1 MYRGISRIFFTV
13 TVGVAAMFAN
23 TGVFA
28 QTADA
33 LLHPGVNQ
41 LSDDTGEIL
50 VNKVGGPLDTNV
62 DVGDVFLAVIGINTI
77 NGTVVGGASPNNEL
91 TGIFALQVASV
102 NALPA
107 AACFGAP
114 SCSSFTFAPVANIAA
129 EFLAATGIVVPA
141 APANTLALV
150 FEDAANDY
158 SISGGTFPQL
168 VTDVIGGTQR
178 MVLTFNTGAIT
189 AVAPANLLDF
199 VPLAQGAPVGSLGG
213 QAIIVSE
220 SFALDFLPTVQ
231 VIGNISKPNA
241 NEQFSIR
248 DDITFTIVTVP
259 EPMTASLLGSGLL
272 MLGLLALRRRK
283 DEHAE

>member
-1 MYRGISRIFFTV
+1 MYRGISRILLAA

-50 VNKVGGPLDTNV
+50 VNKNGSGATTV

-91 TGIFALQVASV
+91 TGIFALQVTSV

-107 AACFGAP
+107 AACFGAA
-114 SCSSFTFAPVANIAA
+114 SCSSFTFAPVADIQA
-129 EFLAATGIVVPA
+129 EFTAAGFVGVPA

-150 FEDAANDY
+150 FEDAANNY
-158 SISGGTFPQL
+158 SISGGDFQTL
-168 VTDVIGGTQR
+168 INTAVGGTQR
-178 MVLTFNTGAIT
+178 MVLTFNPGGIT
-189 AVAPANLLDF
+189 AVAPADLLDF

-241 NEQFSIR
+241 NEQFAIR
-248 DDITFTIVTVP
+248 DDITFTLVTVP

-283 DEHAE
+283 DERAE